1 MVVDEHN
8 DEHAEN
14 NDAVDNAWP
23 QPHRRIWTGHA
34 PSSPTTMAGP
44 RKDAATTKPRKT
56 NTTNRPR
63 KGLRFVAPT
72 VVNVGGFRSK
82 TLYSVR
88 WKNDKDDS
96 RAANRAYYPN
106 VVGRPA
112 NKPPQA
118 VPTAPA
124 DAMSGGEEAPI
135 EAASP
140 APSNPLTAT
149 TNKIG
154 AGTTALVEPARSES
168 NATALSDDRDK
179 LVQRSGG
186 NVSCNLRASL
196 QLASFKVERQIPN
209 LPFNVVEAGVTSLL
223 DFTILAETGKPP
235 RLPHQ
240 EIIDTVKA
248 KDRVPLTLETC
259 SWTFLK
265 DPRGKA
271 QKTIYQREP
280 KRFQP
285 SNLANADA
293 RDISAAALLTS
304 ISHASSLLLLAGE
317 TGSNDSNS
325 TNSADAS
332 GGLDAEIEGRAS
344 SHTQKRKAKPEA
356 SSAKRL
362 RQE

>member
-1 MVVDEHN
+1 MT
-8 DEHAEN
+8 
-14 NDAVDNAWP
+14 
-23 QPHRRIWTGHA
+23 R
-34 PSSPTTMAGP
+34 P
-44 RKDAATTKPRKT
+44 RKDGTTPKPR

-72 VVNVGGFRSK
+72 VVDVGGYRSK
-82 TLYSVR
+82 ALYSVR
-88 WKNDKDDS
+88 WKNDEDNS
-96 RAANRAYYPN
+96 RASNRASNRAYYPD

-112 NKPPQA
+112 NEPPQA

-124 DAMSGGEEAPI
+124 DAMGGGQEAPI

-154 AGTTALVEPARSES
+154 AGATALDEPARSEA

-179 LVQRSGG
+179 LVQ
-186 NVSCNLRASL
+186 VSRNLRTSL
-196 QLASFKVERQIPN
+196 ELASFKVRRQIPN
-209 LPFNVVEAGVTSLL
+209 LPFNIVEAGVTSLL

-235 RLPHQ
+235 RLPRP
-240 EIIDTVKA
+240 EIIDTAKA

-259 SWTFLK
+259 SRTFLK

-280 KRFQP
+280 EQFQP
-285 SNLANADA
+285 SNLAADA
-293 RDISAAALLTS
+293 RDMSAAVVLTS
-304 ISHASSLLLLAGE
+304 LSHASSLLFFAGK
-317 TGSNDSNS
+317 TGSNDSSS
-325 TNSADAS
+325 TNNADAS

-344 SHTQKRKAKPEA
+344 SHTRKRKAKPEA